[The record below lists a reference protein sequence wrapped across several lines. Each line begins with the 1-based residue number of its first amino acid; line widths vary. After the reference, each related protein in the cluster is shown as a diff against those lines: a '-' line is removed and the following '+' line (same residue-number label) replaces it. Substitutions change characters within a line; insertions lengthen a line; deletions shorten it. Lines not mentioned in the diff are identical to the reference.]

1 MEQEI
6 QKKDQARQRWEDEVK
21 RLESAS
27 NCAHIQHE
35 DLQKDYERIRQQ
47 QIDDAVLIDR
57 MRISQGEM
65 KDQVNQIVGRITK
78 FGYHL
83 EEIGQTNLPEDI
95 ESAYEISKKI
105 CPVTQDV
112 VSALEY
118 ISNFIRPLSNDVVT
132 RLQNVP
138 ERDSDRSVNMHRSL

>member
-1 MEQEI
+1 
-6 QKKDQARQRWEDEVK
+6 
-21 RLESAS
+21 
-27 NCAHIQHE
+27 
-35 DLQKDYERIRQQ
+35 
-47 QIDDAVLIDR
+47 
-57 MRISQGEM
+57 M

-83 EEIGQTNLPEDI
+83 EEIGQTNLPDDI

-105 CPVTQDV
+105 SPATQDV

-118 ISNFIRPLSNDVVT
+118 ISNFIRPISNDIVT

-138 ERDSDRSVNMHRSL
+138 ERDSEKSNRSDV